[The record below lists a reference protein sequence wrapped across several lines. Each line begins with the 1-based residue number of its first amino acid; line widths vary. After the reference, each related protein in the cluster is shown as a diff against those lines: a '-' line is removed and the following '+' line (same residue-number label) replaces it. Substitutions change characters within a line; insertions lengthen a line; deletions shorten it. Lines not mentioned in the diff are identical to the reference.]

1 MQVLALVLCILL
13 LIVYLVVSYRY
24 IYSVQY
30 FGIVLIIA
38 AFLLLLIIWSKL
50 FYYIEFFGTSPG
62 TLVQLSANHVPTA
75 DDYQSR
81 SDYQEQLKRESI
93 ELTGSL

>member
-13 LIVYLVVSYRY
+13 FIVYIIVSYRY

-50 FYYIEFFGTSPG
+50 FYYIEFFG
-62 TLVQLSANHVPTA
+62 
-75 DDYQSR
+75 
-81 SDYQEQLKRESI
+81 
-93 ELTGSL
+93 ELRF